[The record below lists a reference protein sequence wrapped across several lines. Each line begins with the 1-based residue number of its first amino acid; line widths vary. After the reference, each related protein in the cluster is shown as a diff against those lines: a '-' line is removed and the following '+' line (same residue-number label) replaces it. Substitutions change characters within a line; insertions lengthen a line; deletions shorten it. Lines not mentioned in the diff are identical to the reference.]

1 MPAASLSA
9 PSSDPAQNALVL
21 GAGVA
26 GLASAIALRQ
36 AGWQVDV
43 LEQAPEIAE
52 VGAGLQ
58 ISPNGVRALAALGIA
73 PEVVGDRAGAIVLHD
88 HRGRRVLR
96 MPLPAHPGFFL
107 SHRADLIAA
116 LEVRA
121 RELGTGVRLLQ
132 QVQAI
137 TLGAH
142 NANVETAL
150 GARFE
155 AGLVVGADGLHSR
168 LRGCLNAA
176 AVPAFTGH
184 VAWRALI
191 PGEGRGTA
199 LPEVM
204 VYMGPGRHV
213 VSYPLRGGRLRNIV
227 AVEAR
232 TAWSAEGWTHDDDP
246 ENLRAAFADFA
257 GPVPAWLAQV
267 ERCFLWGLF
276 RHPVAPRW
284 HDGQGRAALVGD
296 AAHPTLPFLAQGA
309 NLALEDAVRLG
320 AALRAGHGEGA
331 ERADALKH
339 FEAARRPRAVA
350 VIDAATRNA
359 GLWHLRAPLTWPVHL
374 GMRILDRVAPAL
386 ALRRYAWIHGHD
398 PNG

>member
-1 MPAASLSA
+1 MPVNPRPA
-9 PSSDPAQNALVL
+9 PVSPPAPKALVL

-26 GLASAIALRQ
+26 GLASAISLRQ
-36 AGWQVDV
+36 GGWAVDV

-73 PEVVGDRAGAIVLHD
+73 PEAVGDRAGAIVLHD
-88 HRGRRVLR
+88 HRARRVLR
-96 MPLPAHPGFFL
+96 MPLPARPGFFL
-107 SHRADLIAA
+107 CHRADLIAA
-116 LEVRA
+116 LEGRA
-121 RELGTGVRLLQ
+121 RELGAAVRLLQ

-137 TLGAH
+137 TLGAGQVS
-142 NANVETAL
+142 VETAL
-150 GARFE
+150 GAGFD

-168 LRGCLNAA
+168 LRPCLNATDA
-176 AVPAFTGH
+176 PAFTGH

-191 PGEGRGTA
+191 PGEGPGA
-199 LPEVM
+199 EPPEVL

-232 TAWSAEGWTHDDDP
+232 PGWSAEGWNHTDDP
-246 ENLRAAFADFA
+246 ENLRAAFAGFA
-257 GPVPAWLAQV
+257 GPVPGWLAQV

-276 RHPVAPRW
+276 RHPVAARW
-284 HDGQGRAALVGD
+284 QDGQGRAALVGD

-309 NLALEDAVRLG
+309 NLALEDAVALGKVLG
-320 AALRAGHGEGA
+320 ADEHGRAAALAR
-331 ERADALKH
+331 
-339 FEAARRPRAVA
+339 FEAARRPRAAA

-359 GLWHLRAPLTWPVHL
+359 TLWHLRAPMSWPVHL
-374 GMRILDRVAPAL
+374 GMRILERINPAL

-398 PNG
+398 PRD